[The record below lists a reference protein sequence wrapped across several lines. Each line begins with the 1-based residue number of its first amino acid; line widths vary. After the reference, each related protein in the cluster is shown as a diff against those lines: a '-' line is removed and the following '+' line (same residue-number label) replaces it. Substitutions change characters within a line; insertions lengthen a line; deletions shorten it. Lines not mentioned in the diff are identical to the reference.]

1 MQSLYSPTYS
11 TTSCKERN
19 MIETAVSTFLGG
31 FIQGGALAVMV
42 CHRSFN
48 GHIHSPG
55 QTR

>member
-1 MQSLYSPTYS
+1 
-11 TTSCKERN
+11 